1 MATTEFFTRHWNSG
15 GFPSTWELL
24 SLTIKLSLHSYTHN
38 TGQRL
43 QFLQC
48 FNHPYGIWM
57 QVCWPRLQKKTVI
70 RHPRMHFHPFQSQFC
85 IATTQNSSETRF
97 TRYSHTCMHIVH
109 RQSDTLV
116 LLWLRL
122 RKWLRRGVSKTGV
135 GRGCRMCCW
144 DNSYHLYHPDATD
157 VVSPP
162 SQLPILGF
170 L

>member
-1 MATTEFFTRHWNSG
+1 MATTEFFTRHWHSG

-24 SLTIKLSLHSYTHN
+24 SLTIKLSLHSYTYN

-85 IATTQNSSETRF
+85 IATTQNSSETGIHAIF
-97 TRYSHTCMHIVH
+97 SHVYVH
-109 RQSDTLV
+109 CTQTVRHPRLVVAPITEMAAKRCLQDRGRQGVPDV
-116 LLWLRL
+116 LLR
-122 RKWLRRGVSKTGV
+122 
-135 GRGCRMCCW
+135 
-144 DNSYHLYHPDATD
+144 
-157 VVSPP
+157 
-162 SQLPILGF
+162 
-170 L
+170 